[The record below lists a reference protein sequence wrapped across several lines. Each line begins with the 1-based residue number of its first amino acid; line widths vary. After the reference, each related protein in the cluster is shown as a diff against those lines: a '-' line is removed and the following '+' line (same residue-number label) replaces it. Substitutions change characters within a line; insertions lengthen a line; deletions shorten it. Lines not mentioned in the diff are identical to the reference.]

1 MDRNEKNSNN
11 ITKQGISSKENDQN
25 FTLFKTP
32 YKLIALDLSLAC
44 TGYTVLEV
52 HRGYMEVLEF
62 GTIPTDSKLET
73 GKRLQII
80 GKALTD
86 LKVEFEPRVVVIERV
101 FSRYDKATAQL
112 NKVLGIAEMVFS
124 GCFQKTI
131 PPNTVKRMLTG
142 DGFADKS
149 KVSEVVLQKFPEL
162 ENGGLDVTDSAGLAL
177 CWFEMQKPWL
187 GEWTGV
193 NNGD

>member
-1 MDRNEKNSNN
+1 MENRK
-11 ITKQGISSKENDQN
+11 IFTKQGISSKENGEN
-25 FTLFKTP
+25 FTLFETP
-32 YKLIALDLSLAC
+32 YKLIALDLSLVNS
-44 TGYTVLEV
+44 GYTVFEV

-86 LKVEFEPRVVVIERV
+86 LKIEFEPRVVVIERV
-101 FSRYDKATAQL
+101 FSRYEKATAQL

-142 DGFADKS
+142 DGFADKNAV
-149 KVSEVVLQKFPEL
+149 KEAVLQKFPEL

-187 GEWTGV
+187 GEWVGA

>member
-1 MDRNEKNSNN
+1 VENRK
-11 ITKQGISSKENDQN
+11 IFTKQGISSKENGEN
-25 FTLFKTP
+25 FTLFETP
-32 YKLIALDLSLAC
+32 YKLIALDLSLVNS
-44 TGYTVLEV
+44 GYTVFEV

-86 LKVEFEPRVVVIERV
+86 LKIEFEPRVVVIERV
-101 FSRYDKATAQL
+101 FSRYEKATAQL

-142 DGFADKS
+142 DGFADKNAV
-149 KVSEVVLQKFPEL
+149 KEAVLQKFPEL

-187 GEWTGV
+187 GEWVGA